1 MLRRAMLADAE
12 AYDVSIVHPCA
23 APGCKTLTMGELCVE
38 HELAAE
44 MSLHLRA
51 RQLGPRLVTASAL
64 VAAAVAGAL
73 VGTRLP
79 R

>member
-1 MLRRAMLADAE
+1 
-12 AYDVSIVHPCA
+12 
-23 APGCKTLTMGELCVE
+23 MGELCVE

-44 MSLHLRA
+44 LPLRLRA
-51 RQLGPRLVTASAL
+51 RQLGPRLLTASAV

>member
-1 MLRRAMLADAE
+1 MLGAAE
-12 AYDVSIVHPCA
+12 GYDVTMVHPCA
-23 APGCKTLTMGELCVE
+23 APGCATLTMGELCVE
-38 HELAAE
+38 HELAADID
-44 MSLHLRA
+44 LHVRA
-51 RQLGPRLVTASAL
+51 RQLGPRLLTASAL

>member
-1 MLRRAMLADAE
+1 MLAEAE
-12 AYDVSIVHPCA
+12 SYDVTMVHPCA
-23 APGCKTLTMGELCVE
+23 APGCATLTMGEHCVE
-38 HELAAE
+38 HELGA
-44 MSLHLRA
+44 HIRLRA
-51 RQLGPRLVTASAL
+51 RARHLGPRLLTASAL